1 MIFDIFRS
9 KSSSSGEKGESSS
22 SSEDMKPLGEA
33 GERKAFERYAQE
45 SNLPPSSEWPSES
58 PLIVVPS
65 IRAKDVKFDI
75 GESNCTTDSS
85 SSTTLP
91 LDGRVVHFSGP
102 LFEGKMVSRVRDVP
116 SRRQQNE
123 HDECN
128 MISNETYFNSRSRQ
142 YQWSI
147 QGRFKKRIRFDQVV
161 TGQEF
166 DRPFR
171 NKPSSKLVE
180 RGLYLLKNK
189 LPETFECELF
199 CNEPRFDHPLLA
211 GCQHFRIDHQQD
223 LVGLPDNQ
231 LYGIGDDGNVIEDTS
246 TILQGV
252 PQDGVARRKFFSSN
266 TNLEQFYFEPDDLVY
281 TFDFFANFFSPVR
294 HRLELTP
301 FFSIDLIPYFNGY
314 PLYLSMAKIKCD
326 ESEDTQYLWATEMWH
341 KRLLN
346 YDERPS
352 KMAKWLTSSTVD
364 DTNRVDKTVAE
375 TEVDEDAD

>member
-1 MIFDIFRS
+1 
-9 KSSSSGEKGESSS
+9 
-22 SSEDMKPLGEA
+22 
-33 GERKAFERYAQE
+33 
-45 SNLPPSSEWPSES
+45 
-58 PLIVVPS
+58 
-65 IRAKDVKFDI
+65 
-75 GESNCTTDSS
+75 
-85 SSTTLP
+85 
-91 LDGRVVHFSGP
+91 
-102 LFEGKMVSRVRDVP
+102 MVSRVRDVP
-116 SRRQQNE
+116 SSRQRNE

-128 MISNETYFNSRSRQ
+128 MISNEKYFDSRSRQ

-147 QGRFKKRIRFDQVV
+147 QGRFKKRIRFDRVV

-180 RGLYLLKNK
+180 RGLQLLKNK

-199 CNEPRFDHPLLA
+199 CNEPRFEHPLLA

-231 LYGIGDDGNVIEDTS
+231 LHGIGDDGNVIEDT
-246 TILQGV
+246 TLLQGV

-352 KMAKWLTSSTVD
+352 RIAKWLSSSID
-364 DTNRVDKTVAE
+364 DTNRVDTTVAE
-375 TEVDEDAD
+375 TEVEEDAD

>member
-1 MIFDIFRS
+1 
-9 KSSSSGEKGESSS
+9 
-22 SSEDMKPLGEA
+22 MKPLGEA

-45 SNLPPSSEWPSES
+45 SNLPTYEQWPSES

-65 IRAKDVKFDI
+65 IRAKDVEFDI
-75 GESNCTTDSS
+75 GESSCCTTTDSS
-85 SSTTLP
+85 SSSTLP
-91 LDGRVVHFSGP
+91 LDGRVVHFSSP
-102 LFEGKMVSRVRDVP
+102 LFEGKMVSRVRDIP
-116 SRRQQNE
+116 SSRQQND
-123 HDECN
+123 HDESN
-128 MISNETYFNSRSRQ
+128 TISNETYFNSRSRQ
-142 YQWSI
+142 YQWSV
-147 QGRFKKRIRFDQVV
+147 QGRFKKRIRYDRVV

-180 RGLYLLKNK
+180 RGLQLLKNK

-199 CNEPRFDHPLLA
+199 CNEPRFEHPLLA
-211 GCQHFRIDHQQD
+211 GCQHFRVDHQQD

-231 LYGIGDDGNVIEDTS
+231 LYGIGDDGNVIEDTTQINITS
-246 TILQGV
+246 SCR
-252 PQDGVARRKFFSSN
+252 DGVARRKFFSSN

-301 FFSIDLIPYFNGY
+301 FFSVDLIPYFNGF

-326 ESEDTQYLWATEMWH
+326 ESEVTQDTQYLWATEMWH

-346 YDERPS
+346 YDERS
-352 KMAKWLTSSTVD
+352 SSRIAKWLSSSTAD
-364 DTNRVDKTVAE
+364 ETGRDTTVAE
-375 TEVDEDAD
+375 TEVDDEDAD

>member
-1 MIFDIFRS
+1 
-9 KSSSSGEKGESSS
+9 
-22 SSEDMKPLGEA
+22 MKPLGEA

-45 SNLPPSSEWPSES
+45 SNLPTYEQWPSES

-65 IRAKDVKFDI
+65 IRAKDVEFDI
-75 GESNCTTDSS
+75 GESSCCTTTDSS
-85 SSTTLP
+85 SSSTLP
-91 LDGRVVHFSGP
+91 LDGRVVHFSSP
-102 LFEGKMVSRVRDVP
+102 LFEGKMVSRVRDIP
-116 SRRQQNE
+116 SSRQQND
-123 HDECN
+123 HDESN
-128 MISNETYFNSRSRQ
+128 TISNETYFNSRSRQ
-142 YQWSI
+142 YQWSV
-147 QGRFKKRIRFDQVV
+147 QGRFKKRIRYDRVV

-180 RGLYLLKNK
+180 RGLNLLRNK

-199 CNEPRFDHPLLA
+199 CNEPRFEHPLLA
-211 GCQHFRIDHQQD
+211 GCQHFRVDHQQD

-231 LYGIGDDGNVIEDTS
+231 LYGIGDDGNVIEDTTQINITS
-246 TILQGV
+246 SCR
-252 PQDGVARRKFFSSN
+252 DGVARRKFFSSN

-301 FFSIDLIPYFNGY
+301 FFSVDLIPYFNGF

-326 ESEDTQYLWATEMWH
+326 ESEVTQDTQYLWATEMWH

-346 YDERPS
+346 YDERS
-352 KMAKWLTSSTVD
+352 SSRIAKWLSSSTAD
-364 DTNRVDKTVAE
+364 ETGRDTTVAE
-375 TEVDEDAD
+375 TEVDDEDAD